1 MARGK
6 PRSKSNPVPSPSS
19 TRYVKSV
26 KSVPAQ
32 SSSVDL
38 HSNIDPEVKAPIAD
52 DDDSGS
58 DSDCYVVPEQQK
70 HIVTM
75 SYTQGTKHHNILDK
89 ENDDDFSDEYDYPY
103 VDGLN
108 CLSFDAASPSSKNG
122 YENVPNKTVAHN
134 KVRVTRSTSSDKS
147 TSPDVKRHDSSSN
160 SQLGT
165 EKIIRTSSHVDI
177 LEPLAEGEDYI
188 KMHPEELSA
197 LVKSRSCD
205 DGRLLQ
211 SISDQQVTR
220 RVLPAS
226 SQAERTCKSNSRVT
240 LATDGMYLC
249 LF

>member
-1 MARGK
+1 MAKGK

-26 KSVPAQ
+26 MSVPVQ

-38 HSNIDPEVKAPIAD
+38 HSNIDPEVRAPSAD

-70 HIVTM
+70 HIVPM
-75 SYTQGTKHHNILDK
+75 SYTEGTKHHNILDK

-103 VDGLN
+103 VEGLN
-108 CLSFDAASPSSKNG
+108 LLSFDAASPSSKNG
-122 YENVPNKTVAHN
+122 YENIPNKTVAHN

-147 TSPDVKRHDSSSN
+147 TSPDGKRHNSSSN
-160 SQLGT
+160 SQPVT

-205 DGRLLQ
+205 DGRPLQ
-211 SISDQQVTR
+211 SMSDQQ
-220 RVLPAS
+220 LAAG
-226 SQAERTCKSNSRVT
+226 SQAGRTCKSNSRLT

-249 LF
+249 LL